1 MHGHTDADTRNGSE
15 APRMEELKTPVDILK
30 VLEKSNC
37 RECGE
42 PTCLAFAA
50 AVFQG
55 KRSLEDCTRL
65 APEVR
70 EHYQG
75 HASPRKTVEEE
86 MHETVRE
93 LQRRVAGMDLAA
105 AADRLGG
112 TYVRGR
118 LTLKVCGRDVHVD
131 DAGKVTSEIHVHP
144 WIVIPLLT
152 YVAEGEGA
160 EVSGSWVPFRELEGG
175 AAWQGLFEQRCEKPL
190 KKVADAYTDLFEDML
205 HVFSGKRVENL
216 FDSDISVVLYP
227 LPKVPVL
234 FCYQRPEDG
243 MDSSL
248 HIFFDADVERNLD
261 TGAVYSLIGG
271 LVRMFEKVALRHGAS
286 VARA

>member
-1 MHGHTDADTRNGSE
+1 MDQ
-15 APRMEELKTPVDILK
+15 LKTPMDILK
-30 VLEKSNC
+30 ILEKSNC

-55 KRSLEDCTRL
+55 KRSLDECTRL
-65 APEVR
+65 PPELR
-70 EHYQG
+70 EQYRGGAVQ
-75 HASPRKTVEEE
+75 RKTVDDE
-86 MHETVRE
+86 MQETVST
-93 LQRRVAGMDLAA
+93 LQERAAGMDLAEA
-105 AADRLGG
+105 AERLGG
-112 TYVRGR
+112 KYARGR
-118 LTLKVCGRDVHVD
+118 LTLKVCGKDVHLD
-131 DAGKVTSEIHVHP
+131 EKGHLSSEIHVHP
-144 WIVIPLLT
+144 WLAIPLLT
-152 YVAEGEGA
+152 YVVEGEGA
-160 EVSGSWVPFRELEGG
+160 EVSGSWIPFRELRGG

-190 KKVADAYTDLFEDML
+190 KKVADEYTDLFEDML

-248 HIFFDADVERNLD
+248 NIFFDADVERNLD
-261 TGAVYSLIGG
+261 TGAVYALIGG
-271 LVRMFEKVALRHGAS
+271 LVRMFEKVAQRHGAS
-286 VARA
+286 TAWH